1 MSLAMGLVVAAGSLL
16 SSCQSCGD
24 KRVED
29 ISDVP
34 GVYEGEAKVVV
45 PEKLVK
51 MVPDSLKGMVN
62 TPLPA
67 KIEIKK
73 TADGSLVMELKD
85 FETPKE
91 MMELQP
97 SSIAVVVQSLLNRYE
112 QEGEAFTMAGEG
124 EVALKDGKKFT
135 YAHEGRIEGTA
146 IHMDGII
153 YIIPKIFGIQI
164 VFDGE
169 KC

>member
-34 GVYEGEAKVVV
+34 GVYEGKAKVVV

-91 MMELQP
+91 MMELRP
-97 SSIAVVVQSLLNRYE
+97 SSIAVE